1 MVDKTVGES
10 TETAT
15 KMTVMVKVGTGPE
28 RGCFPEIMAI
38 IELEAQAIIDPG
50 QDPELVQIGIEYI
63 VISEGNTITLQET
76 VPLAEKKGKLS
87 NFKEC
92 SIWVM
97 NKQYRWLPL
106 KLDFWEHENLSGLL
120 VIQIISTNLH

>member
-10 TETAT
+10 TETTTEMA
-15 KMTVMVKVGTGPE
+15 VMVEVRPGLE
-28 RGCFPEIMAI
+28 RGCFPEIMGI
-38 IELEAQAIIDPG
+38 IELEAQTIVDPC

-63 VISEGNTITLQET
+63 VISVGKMITLQET
-76 VPLAEKKGKLS
+76 VPLPEKKGKLS

-97 NKQYRWLPL
+97 NKQ
-106 KLDFWEHENLSGLL
+106 
-120 VIQIISTNLH
+120 